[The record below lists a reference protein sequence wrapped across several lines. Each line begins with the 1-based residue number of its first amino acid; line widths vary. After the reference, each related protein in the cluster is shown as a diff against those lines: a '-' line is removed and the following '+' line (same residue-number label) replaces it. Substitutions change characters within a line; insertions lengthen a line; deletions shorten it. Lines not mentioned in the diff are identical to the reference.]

1 MLKEFGKTTLEISEP
16 DSNKEQNIPLLRMY
30 DDKELIGI
38 FNILTGDVVENI
50 ALADDDIR
58 FAQKQ
63 IKLNREHYLEA
74 WKEIKNTVNFNS
86 LPYESKV

>member
-1 MLKEFGKTTLEISEP
+1 MLKEFGKTTLEISES

-38 FNILTGDVVENI
+38 FNILTSEVVENLD
-50 ALADDDIR
+50 LADYDIR

-63 IKLNREHYLEA
+63 IELNREHYLET
-74 WKEIKNTVNFNS
+74 WKEIKK
-86 LPYESKV
+86 YGKH

>member
-30 DDKELIGI
+30 DDEELIGI
-38 FNILTGDVVENI
+38 FNILTSEVIENI
-50 ALADDDIR
+50 DLADYDIR

-63 IKLNREHYLEA
+63 IELNRDNYLET
-74 WKEIKNTVNFNS
+74 WKEIKNTVNTNS
-86 LPYESKV
+86 LP

>member
-16 DSNKEQNIPLLRMY
+16 DSNKKQNIPLLRMY
-30 DDKELIGI
+30 DDDEELIGI
-38 FNILTGDVVENI
+38 FNILTSDVVENI
-50 ALADDDIR
+50 DLANYDIR

-74 WKEIKNTVNFNS
+74 WKEIKNTVNTNS
-86 LPYESKV
+86 LP

>member
-1 MLKEFGKTTLEISEP
+1 MLKEFGKTTLEISES

-38 FNILTGDVVENI
+38 FNILTSEVVENLD
-50 ALADDDIR
+50 LADYDIR

-63 IKLNREHYLEA
+63 IELNREHYLEA
-74 WKEIKNTVNFNS
+74 WKEIKNTVNNNS
-86 LPYESKV
+86 LP

>member
-50 ALADDDIR
+50 DLADYDIR

-74 WKEIKNTVNFNS
+74 WKEIKNTVNTNR
-86 LPYESKV
+86 LP

>member
-16 DSNKEQNIPLLRMY
+16 DSNQEQNIPLLRMY

-50 ALADDDIR
+50 DLADYDIR

-74 WKEIKNTVNFNS
+74 WKEIKNTVNTNS
-86 LPYESKV
+86 LP